1 MLGVILKKRKENLCL
16 DCSYIYMLR
25 FAQAIGGVLEEFIFS
40 PRLDNLLNAY
50 TAAVVGVTDLFCFYV
65 FILFNHLSC

>member
-1 MLGVILKKRKENLCL
+1 
-16 DCSYIYMLR
+16 MLR